1 MSSLKVYTSFGLL
14 IFSAFSIILFGTI
27 MLDDHRRGYAAFG
40 QNLLMSILF
49 VVMFFKRGRE
59 LKGQSIFIAVFKMM
73 GTGLTSLHFYLYEPV
88 SQSSFVLPSLFVS
101 ILFFD
106 LLYVLIL
113 LVANKYRKNNIPILK
128 I

>member
-1 MSSLKVYTSFGLL
+1 
-14 IFSAFSIILFGTI
+14 
-27 MLDDHRRGYAAFG
+27 
-40 QNLLMSILF
+40 
-49 VVMFFKRGRE
+49 
-59 LKGQSIFIAVFKMM
+59 MM

-106 LLYVLIL
+106 LLYVL
-113 LVANKYRKNNIPILK
+113 LVANRYKKNNIPILK